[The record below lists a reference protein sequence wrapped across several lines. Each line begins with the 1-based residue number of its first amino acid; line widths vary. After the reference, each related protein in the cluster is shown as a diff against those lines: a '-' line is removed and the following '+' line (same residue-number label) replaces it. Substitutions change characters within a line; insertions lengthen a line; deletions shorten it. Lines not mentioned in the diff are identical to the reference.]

1 MLLIFIFY
9 VHFYWLCGLDKLPN
23 LSEPQ
28 CFHPCHPWEVM
39 VWIKR
44 WHVFHMG
51 FSDSSVGKESACNAG
66 DPVQFLG
73 LEHPL
78 EKG

>member
-1 MLLIFIFY
+1 MFIFIGCVVWTNY
-9 VHFYWLCGLDKLPN
+9 LTSLN
-23 LSEPQ
+23 LSV
-28 CFHPCHPWEVM
+28 FHPCHPWGVM

-44 WHVFHMG
+44 WHVLHMG
-51 FSDSSVGKESACNAG
+51 FSDSSVGKESTCNAG

-73 LEHPL
+73 QRDLL